1 MKNKAD
7 SVDLLIL
14 KEMRDNSK
22 RSIRELAQKLKVH
35 PNTLMQ
41 RIKKLERDGLIQ
53 KYVAEIDYSKLG
65 YDLYAFVS
73 IKVNKDAKSK
83 WNLVEELRSFKDIA
97 ALYATTGSYDV
108 VAIVKTQNSN
118 TLTALITEL
127 NKKPYIVETNTTLI
141 LYPFKHA
148 YEFNPL

>member
-1 MKNKAD
+1 MKGKAD
-7 SVDLLIL
+7 SVDILIL
-14 KEMRDNSK
+14 KELRDNSK
-22 RSIRELAQKLKVH
+22 RSIRELAQRLKIH

-65 YDLYAFVS
+65 YDLHAFVS

-83 WNLVEELRSFKDIA
+83 WNLVEELRTFKDIA
-97 ALYATTGSYDV
+97 ALYATTGSYDI

-118 TLTALITEL
+118 TLTALISEL
-127 NKKPYIVETNTTLI
+127 NKKPYVVETNTTLI